1 MTSHLHA
8 APTTADQQVL
18 CCYQNHSS
26 KIQVIRIADIPDQY
40 FERVV
45 FPGQRLMFEAIPEA
59 RLEVHTGSPVGAIL
73 ADTIPCDRIRVTT

>member
-8 APTTADQQVL
+8 ASITTAQPVL

-26 KIQVIRIADIPDQY
+26 QIQVIRIADMPDQY

-45 FPGQRLMFEAIPEA
+45 FPGQRLMFEV
-59 RLEVHTGSPVGAIL
+59 RTGGVSRSAV
-73 ADTIPCDRIRVTT
+73 DV